1 MKALNFVF
9 SRFLLNSTLVTVT
22 YWRERE
28 RERER
33 GGRLP
38 CLRIGNNGSGFIQ
51 VLIDDGLGVSA
62 IQGDEGDD
70 IVAGV
75 CVEEKAGD
83 LVHGDSVRPGSCRK
97 EHIQSMHVKL
107 NNYGEVV
114 FFARDSLKMKK
125 KFF

>member
-1 MKALNFVF
+1 M
-9 SRFLLNSTLVTVT
+9 
-22 YWRERE
+22 
-28 RERER
+28 
-33 GGRLP
+33 
-38 CLRIGNNGSGFIQ
+38 RIGNNGSGFIQ

-70 IVAGV
+70 VVAGV

-83 LVHGDSVRPGSCRK
+83 LVHGDSVRRGSCRK

-114 FFARDSLKMKK
+114 FFCKRFTENEKKILLKQFIQLFALLM
-125 KFF
+125 

>member
-9 SRFLLNSTLVTVT
+9 SRFLLNSTLVTVPN
-22 YWRERE
+22 WRERE
-28 RERER
+28 
-33 GGRLP
+33 RLP

-70 IVAGV
+70 VVAGV

-83 LVHGDSVRPGSCRK
+83 LVHGDAVRRGSCRK
-97 EHIQSMHVKL
+97 SHSQSLHVKIWK
-107 NNYGEVV
+107 
-114 FFARDSLKMKK
+114 S
-125 KFF
+125 